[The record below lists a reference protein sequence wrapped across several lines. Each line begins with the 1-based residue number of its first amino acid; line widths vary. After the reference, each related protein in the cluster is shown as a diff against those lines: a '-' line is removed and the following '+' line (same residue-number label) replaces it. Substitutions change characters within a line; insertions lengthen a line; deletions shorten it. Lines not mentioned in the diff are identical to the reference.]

1 MGSGGVLATG
11 LGAFFAENM
20 QVVQFVY
27 GLSLFTLGLVVSLQP
42 RRLSSRYTLA
52 KSLGSLAGFAFL
64 HAFADWGNVFIPLQA
79 LPHEAQLL
87 SVLYGTKTLAE
98 ALSFMLLAHFG
109 LSLLL
114 PDRRAITTVSWAFLL
129 SAGTFLLW
137 LIAYVFYPVAVP
149 RADVVGWFSAAE
161 IWARYLLGLPSGLIT
176 AWGLVRQARE
186 LRRDNLHGHVRSLFV
201 VAAFFGAYGLAAGLV
216 VPGGSVWLAAI
227 VNTETFQDVTGLPV
241 QIVRG
246 TAMLVV
252 AFFTHQ
258 LLDIFNVETS
268 RRLQRAEAEQ
278 AILKERERIA
288 RDLHDGIMQ
297 TLYGVGLGL
306 RQVVDNPASGK
317 EVAAALTAELSRA
330 LAELRGYVLGLREEG
345 VSGNDLVR
353 GVEEM
358 VVQIRRFSGLHVSL
372 DVEGFEPGAGGDVR
386 LPAGV
391 GQNVLAV
398 LRESLS
404 NVVRHAGVHTVR
416 VLVAWEDDTI
426 VLRVTDAGRGFTPGP
441 RAAGDLAGY
450 GLENMR
456 QRVEQMHGLFHVT
469 TAPGAGTEVMA
480 QIPVPNAAPMAVGG
494 TEHGSEG

>member
-1 MGSGGVLATG
+1 MG
-11 LGAFFAENM
+11 
-20 QVVQFVY
+20 
-27 GLSLFTLGLVVSLQP
+27 
-42 RRLSSRYTLA
+42 
-52 KSLGSLAGFAFL
+52 
-64 HAFADWGNVFIPLQA
+64 
-79 LPHEAQLL
+79 
-87 SVLYGTKTLAE
+87 
-98 ALSFMLLAHFG
+98 FG

-114 PDRRAITTVSWAFLL
+114 PDRRAITTLSWAFLL

-330 LAELRGYVLGLREEG
+330 LAEMRGYVLGLREEG

-353 GVEEM
+353 GDGGADPPLLRAPR
-358 VVQIRRFSGLHVSL
+358 QPGRGGL
-372 DVEGFEPGAGGDVR
+372 R
-386 LPAGV
+386 
-391 GQNVLAV
+391 
-398 LRESLS
+398 
-404 NVVRHAGVHTVR
+404 
-416 VLVAWEDDTI
+416 
-426 VLRVTDAGRGFTPGP
+426 AGRRRRCAPARRRRPECARG
-441 RAAGDLAGY
+441 AAGEPLQRGAPCRRSHRQGSR
-450 GLENMR
+450 GLGR
-456 QRVEQMHGLFHVT
+456 
-469 TAPGAGTEVMA
+469 
-480 QIPVPNAAPMAVGG
+480 
-494 TEHGSEG
+494 